1 MDALAAAYVDAEL
14 ILATAEHAA
23 EPAVREAWIHVSAL
37 AVDWADLITEVVDGQ
52 PPAPRP
58 AGSTTPIRL

>member
-1 MDALAAAYVDAEL
+1 V
-14 ILATAEHAA
+14 H
-23 EPAVREAWIHVSAL
+23 EAWIHVSAL

-58 AGSTTPIRL
+58 TAPATPKHH